1 MMNNELIKRIL
12 SSLVLISIT
21 FFAFIKGSIIFN
33 LFVLLA
39 LLITLYEW
47 HRLSLKKVYYLPGF
61 IFIFFSLYTF
71 YYFRVE
77 GEYKFFLL
85 ILLTCISTDI
95 GGYLFGKIFKG
106 PKLTKISPNKT
117 YAGMFGSFILSLIL
131 ATLYFD
137 YVGIKFS
144 AQLITIIL
152 LISFVSQAGDLI
164 ISFFKR
170 KSKIKHTGKILPG
183 HGGLLDR
190 IDGMVFAFPFM
201 YILLKII

>member
-1 MMNNELIKRIL
+1 MNNELIKRIL

-21 FFAFIKGSIIFN
+21 FFAFIKGSIFFN

-137 YVGIKFS
+137 FVGIKFS

>member
-1 MMNNELIKRIL
+1 M
-12 SSLVLISIT
+12 LISIT
-21 FFAFIKGSIIFN
+21 FFAFIKGSIFFN

>member
-1 MMNNELIKRIL
+1 MNNELIKRIL

-21 FFAFIKGSIIFN
+21 FFAFIKGSIFFN

>member
-1 MMNNELIKRIL
+1 MNNEFIKRIL
-12 SSLVLISIT
+12 SSVELISIT
-21 FFAFIKGSIIFN
+21 LFSIIKGLIFFN
-33 LFVLLA
+33 IFVLLA
-39 LLITLYEW
+39 LLIILYEW
-47 HRLSLKKVYYLPGF
+47 HRLSLNKVYYLPGF

-77 GEYKFFLL
+77 GEYNFFLL

-95 GGYLFGKIFKG
+95 GGYVFGKVFKG

-117 YAGMFGSFILSLIL
+117 YSGMFGSFLLSLIL
-131 ATLYFD
+131 AIIYLYF
-137 YVGIKFS
+137 VGIKFS
-144 AQLITIIL
+144 TQVIIFIL
-152 LISFVSQAGDLI
+152 LISFVSQVGDLI

-190 IDGMVFAFPFM
+190 IDGMIFAFPFM